1 MKGKK
6 YISTVK
12 WIWYVYLFCEFCP
25 PFSMRCL
32 GCTVISSP
40 WISISVLLWIRL
52 VQGTD
57 TEIWLMKPST
67 ISSGTLLE
75 SKASFKAWKKHSVK
89 YVQALHHQTSWTH
102 CIGDCSYDPILYDS
116 TQHYYRPTCMST
128 GQKKPTVLK
137 WWFNMGGLEWN
148 LIAHVK
154 TYYIFL
160 IHLIFE

>member
-1 MKGKK
+1 MNMTCVL
-6 YISTVK
+6 Y
-12 WIWYVYLFCEFCP
+12 CEFCP

-75 SKASFKAWKKHSVK
+75 SKASFKAWKHSVK
-89 YVQALHHQTSWTH
+89 YVQALHHQTSCTY
-102 CIGDCSYDPILYDS
+102 CIGDCSYDSI
-116 TQHYYRPTCMST
+116 QHYYRPTCMST
-128 GQKKPTVLK
+128 GQKKNPVLK
-137 WWFNMGGLEWN
+137 WWLTWVASNE
-148 LIAHVK
+148 I
-154 TYYIFL
+154 
-160 IHLIFE
+160 

>member
-1 MKGKK
+1 MTCVL
-6 YISTVK
+6 Y
-12 WIWYVYLFCEFCP
+12 CEFCP

-75 SKASFKAWKKHSVK
+75 SKASFKAWKHMFKHFTTKLHVHI
-89 YVQALHHQTSWTH
+89 ALVTVHMIQ
-102 CIGDCSYDPILYDS
+102 YDS

-128 GQKKPTVLK
+128 GQKKTPVLK
-137 WWFNMGGLEWN
+137 WWFNMGGFKWN

-160 IHLIFE
+160 IHLNFE

>member
-1 MKGKK
+1 MTCVL
-6 YISTVK
+6 Y
-12 WIWYVYLFCEFCP
+12 CEFCP

-75 SKASFKAWKKHSVK
+75 SKASFKAWKHSVK
-89 YVQALHHQTSWTH
+89 YVQALHHQTSCTY
-102 CIGDCSYDPILYDS
+102 CIGDCSYDPIWFDTTLFID
-116 TQHYYRPTCMST
+116 RLACLRDK
-128 GQKKPTVLK
+128 KKPVLK
-137 WWFNMGGLEWN
+137 WWFNMGGLKWN

-154 TYYIFL
+154 
-160 IHLIFE
+160 LIFF